1 MNRRQFCCDASRDH
15 YIEYYTRQQKGGDL
29 PAFVGARYQRGHGI
43 GSILAG
49 LFRRVLPYLRANA
62 KNLGVGALKTG
73 MQIADDML
81 QGQKFSESAKQ
92 RIPEGIKSAA
102 QNFKW
107 QTGEGFCRGRKRQA
121 HAKNPAKRTRHD
133 DIFN

>member
-81 QGQKFSESAKQ
+81 QG
-92 RIPEGIKSAA
+92 
-102 QNFKW
+102 
-107 QTGEGFCRGRKRQA
+107 
-121 HAKNPAKRTRHD
+121 
-133 DIFN
+133 

>member
-1 MNRRQFCCDASRDH
+1 MNHRQFCCDASRDH
-15 YIEYYTRQQKGGDL
+15 YVEYYTRQQKGGDL
-29 PAFVGARYQRGHGI
+29 PAFFGARYQRGHGI

-81 QGQKFSESAKQ
+81 QGQKFF
-92 RIPEGIKSAA
+92 RV
-102 QNFKW
+102 
-107 QTGEGFCRGRKRQA
+107 RKTA
-121 HAKNPAKRTRHD
+121 HTRRYKERSTEL
-133 DIFN
+133 